1 MTKTQLKSKAIAF
14 TTLVNQHLEI
24 ISEAQD
30 TFDSDIDLE
39 SDENLAFLQEL
50 VDTDEDLKTLN
61 KKYNELLEKIDF

>member
-1 MTKTQLKSKAIAF
+1 MTRTQLKNKAIAF
-14 TTLVNQHLEI
+14 STLVNQHLEI
-24 ISEAQD
+24 ISKAQD
-30 TFDSDIDLE
+30 IFDSEIDLE